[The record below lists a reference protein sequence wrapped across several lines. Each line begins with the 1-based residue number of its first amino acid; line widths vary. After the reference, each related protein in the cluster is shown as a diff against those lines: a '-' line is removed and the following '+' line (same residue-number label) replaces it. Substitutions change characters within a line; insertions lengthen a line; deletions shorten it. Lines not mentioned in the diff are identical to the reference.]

1 MSLDKVRAEITEV
14 DTGIIR
20 LIARRQELA
29 GQIAKIKIGSR
40 IPVRDEKRAAKV
52 LDFAS
57 ETAAEYNLDPVAV
70 RKIFEILIAMSEDLQ
85 KERSGECS
93 RL

>member
-52 LDFAS
+52 LDLAS
-57 ETAAEYNLDPVAV
+57 ETAAEHNIDPVSV

-85 KERSGECS
+85 KERSGEDF